1 MGTKG
6 QKNTPITARVNAGL
20 FNQKKG
26 ITEPLL
32 NVGPAG
38 VYGDNQTK
46 DIPSPSKIKGYS
58 MKASPFKQVNTNVI
72 TLGEGTEG
80 TEGTEETVIKGD
92 KVEKIETDNDKYLK
106 SFESGFAKDNEGF
119 DNITDYRLNREGK
132 YKDKITPGTKGSD
145 PVEGVDEADSIPIKT
160 KDDNDAMSPWR
171 VRQQSRSIKKSGK
184 DVRQSQNKL
193 DSTDRK
199 LKKLKEAGITSGRKF
214 DRLTSKQTENTREL
228 DAFTKNQTARTR
240 QVEMS
245 SDPLGKNRTF
255 KSAERNLEKGDLTTG
270 EQDTRNKEELKVTKI
285 KEAAAAKAAEAK
297 AIADAKAI
305 TDAKAAGNTSPA
317 MKTANNF
324 FKTRSPMKKSYFK

>member
-46 DIPSPSKIKGYS
+46 DIPSPSKKRGYS
-58 MKASPFKQVNTNVI
+58 MAKKKIDSPIKQVNTNVI

-80 TEGTEETVIKGD
+80 TKGTEET
-92 KVEKIETDNDKYLK
+92 KVKKPYVGAANDACSAEYIAANGSGACDKYKALSQEK
-106 SFESGFAKDNEGF
+106 KDAANF
-119 DNITDYRLNREGK
+119 DIV
-132 YKDKITPGTKGSD
+132 PGNKGSD
-145 PVEGVDEADSIPIKT
+145 PVEGVDDVKSIPIKT

-193 DSTDRK
+193 DKINRK
-199 LKKLKEAGITSGRKF
+199 LTDMDAKDAVPGNRKF

-255 KSAERNLEKGDLTTG
+255 KSTERNLDKGDLTT
-270 EQDTRNKEELKVTKI
+270 EQQDTRNKEEI
-285 KEAAAAKAAEAK
+285 KANRIKAAAVKAAADKKAAE
-297 AIADAKAI
+297 DAK
-305 TDAKAAGNTSPA
+305 TKAAGNTSVA

>member
-6 QKNTPITARVNAGL
+6 KKNVPITARVNAGL

-132 YKDKITPGTKGSD
+132 YKDKIIPGTKGSD
-145 PVEGVDEADSIPIKT
+145 PVEGVDDVGSIPIKT
-160 KDDNDAMSPWR
+160 KDTNDAMSPWR

-193 DSTDRK
+193 DKINRK
-199 LKKLKEAGITSGRKF
+199 LAGMDAKDKVPGNRKF
-214 DRLTSKQTENTREL
+214 DRLTSKQTENTNEL
-228 DAFTKNQTARTR
+228 DAFNKNQTARTR

-245 SDPLGKNRTF
+245 SDPLGKTGTF
-255 KSAERNLEKGDLTTG
+255 KSADRDFTRGEMDTSIGG
-270 EQDTRNKEELKVTKI
+270 EQDKRNEAQI
-285 KEAAAAKAAEAK
+285 KADRIKAAAAAAKAAKE
-297 AIADAKAI
+297 
-305 TDAKAAGNTSPA
+305 KAASSTNPPGP

-324 FKTRSPMKKSYFK
+324 FKTKSPMKKNYFK